1 MNMAVESNEK
11 GNAAGQPAA
20 PKKKSILMPIL
31 LTLAA
36 IIVGLLIVIAMQPAE
51 FRVERSATIPA
62 PPEEVFAQVNDFHA
76 WKEWSP
82 WAKLDPQSK
91 ETYEG
96 SEAGTGA
103 IFKWSGNNE
112 VGEGMMTVTDS
123 QPNELIRIKLDFIR
137 PFAATNTA
145 EFTFKPE
152 GDQTR
157 VTWSMFGQNTF
168 MGKAIHL
175 VMDMDKMVGG
185 NFEQGL
191 AQMKSAVEAKHAK

>member
-1 MNMAVESNEK
+1 MAVENHEK
-11 GNAAGQPAA
+11 GGSPGQPAP
-20 PKKKSILMPIL
+20 PKKNSVWTRIL
-31 LTLAA
+31 LALAV
-36 IIVGLLIVIAMQPAE
+36 IVVGLVVVIAMQPAD

-96 SEAGTGA
+96 PAAGAGA

-123 QPNELIRIKLDFIR
+123 QPNDLIRIKLDFIR
-137 PFAATNTA
+137 PFAATNTG
-145 EFTFKPE
+145 EFTFKPQ
-152 GDQTR
+152 GDQTL

-175 VMDMDKMVGG
+175 VMDMDKMVGT

-191 AQMKSAVEAKHAK
+191 AQMKSVVEAAHAK

>member
-1 MNMAVESNEK
+1 MAVESNEK
-11 GNAAGQPAA
+11 ENAAGQPA
-20 PKKKSILMPIL
+20 PPRGRSVLTRIL
-31 LTLAA
+31 LALAV
-36 IIVGLLIVIAMQPAE
+36 IVVGLVIVIAMQPSE
-51 FRVERSATIPA
+51 FRIERSATIAA

-96 SEAGTGA
+96 PEAGTGA

-112 VGEGMMTVTDS
+112 VGEGMMTITDS
-123 QPNELIRIKLDFIR
+123 RPSELILIKLEFTR

-145 EFTFKPE
+145 EFAFKPE
-152 GDQTR
+152 GNQTR
-157 VTWSMFGQNTF
+157 VTWAMFGKNTF
-168 MGKAIHL
+168 MSKAIHL
-175 VMDMDKMVGG
+175 VMDMDKMVGA

-191 AQMKSAVEAKHAK
+191 AQMKSVAESAHAK

>member
-1 MNMAVESNEK
+1 MAVESNEK
-11 GNAAGQPAA
+11 ENAAGQPA
-20 PKKKSILMPIL
+20 PPRGRSVLMRVL
-31 LTLAA
+31 LALAV
-36 IIVGLLIVIAMQPAE
+36 IVVGLVIVIAMQPSE
-51 FRVERSATIPA
+51 FRIERSATIAA

-96 SEAGTGA
+96 PEAGTGA

-112 VGEGMMTVTDS
+112 VGEGMMTITDS
-123 QPNELIRIKLDFIR
+123 RPNELILIKLEFMR

-145 EFTFKPE
+145 EFAFKPE
-152 GDQTR
+152 GNQTR
-157 VTWSMFGQNTF
+157 VTWAMFGKNTF
-168 MGKAIHL
+168 MSKAIHL
-175 VMDMDKMVGG
+175 VMDMDKMVGA

-191 AQMKSAVEAKHAK
+191 AQMKSVAESAHAK

>member
-1 MNMAVESNEK
+1 MAVENQEK
-11 GNAAGQPAA
+11 GGGPGQPAP
-20 PKKKSILMPIL
+20 PKKKSVLMRILIAL
-31 LTLAA
+31 SV
-36 IIVGLLIVIAMQPAE
+36 IIVGLVIVIAMQPAD

-62 PPEEVFAQVNDFHA
+62 PPVEVFAQVNDFHA

-96 SEAGTGA
+96 PAAGTGA

-152 GDQTR
+152 GDQTL

-175 VMDMDKMVGG
+175 VMNMDKMVGG
-185 NFEQGL
+185 SFEQGL
-191 AQMKSAVEAKHAK
+191 AQMKSVVEAGHAK

>member
-1 MNMAVESNEK
+1 
-11 GNAAGQPAA
+11 
-20 PKKKSILMPIL
+20 MPIL

-36 IIVGLLIVIAMQPAE
+36 IVVGLVIVIAMQPAD
-51 FRVERSATIPA
+51 FRVERSATIPG

-96 SEAGTGA
+96 SAAGTGA

-112 VGEGMMTVTDS
+112 VGEGMMTLTDS
-123 QPNELIRIKLDFIR
+123 QPNDLIRIKLDFIR
-137 PFAATNTA
+137 PFAATNTT

-152 GDQTR
+152 GDQTL
-157 VTWSMFGQNTF
+157 VTWSMSGQNTF
-168 MGKAIHL
+168 MSKAIHL

-191 AQMKSAVEAKHAK
+191 AQMKSVVEAAHAR

>member
-1 MNMAVESNEK
+1 MAVESNEK
-11 GNAAGQPAA
+11 GSAAAQPAS
-20 PKKKSILMPIL
+20 PQKRPIL
-31 LTLAA
+31 TRILIALFV
-36 IIVGLLIVIAMQPAE
+36 IVVGLVIVIAMQPTE

-96 SEAGTGA
+96 PAAGTGA

-112 VGEGMMTVTDS
+112 VGEGMMTITDS
-123 QPNELIRIKLDFIR
+123 RPNEMILIKLEFTR
-137 PFAATNTA
+137 PFAAANTT

-157 VTWSMFGQNTF
+157 VTWSMFGQNSF

-175 VMDMDKMVGG
+175 VMDMDKMVGA

-191 AQMKSAVEAKHAK
+191 AQMKSAVEAAHAK

>member
-1 MNMAVESNEK
+1 MTVESNEK
-11 GNAAGQPAA
+11 GNAAGQPAP
-20 PKKKSILMPIL
+20 PKKNSVWTRIL
-31 LTLAA
+31 LALAV
-36 IIVGLLIVIAMQPAE
+36 IVVGLVVVIAMQPAD

-96 SEAGTGA
+96 PAAGTGA

-112 VGEGMMTVTDS
+112 VGEGMMTLTDS
-123 QPNELIRIKLDFIR
+123 QPSDLIRIKLDFTR

-157 VTWSMFGQNTF
+157 VTWSMFGKNTF

-191 AQMKSAVEAKHAK
+191 AQMKSVVEAAHAR

>member
-1 MNMAVESNEK
+1 MAVENQEK
-11 GNAAGQPAA
+11 GGSPGQPAPA
-20 PKKKSILMPIL
+20 KKKSVLMRIL
-31 LTLAA
+31 LALSA
-36 IIVGLLIVIAMQPAE
+36 IVVGLVIVIAMQPAD

-82 WAKLDPQSK
+82 WAKLDPKSK

-96 SEAGTGA
+96 PAAGAGA

-112 VGEGMMTVTDS
+112 VGEGMMTLTDS
-123 QPNELIRIKLDFIR
+123 QPNDLIRIKLDFIR

-191 AQMKSAVEAKHAK
+191 AQMKSAVEAAHAK